1 MTTPPLPPRSG
12 SGASFRPIQ
21 ENDLAGLGP
30 DFDLGGDD
38 PDLFYEEYEPG
49 RADRA
54 RAFGGR
60 VLFRFG
66 WLVLAAGLALG
77 SAGVVA
83 AEEHLPSTGSRPELT
98 WAADQTLSTKLDA
111 AVREIALLSQ
121 DVDALG
127 TQARQLLSSLTQLN
141 AISLKNSWDSG
152 WSAVTSIDA
161 EAADVNQQ
169 LDCASWA
176 TTLQATLAKQYSPAM
191 ITRYHQACLAVA
203 SIAPLHDDWQA
214 MVDGSRTAFQVVNDI
229 EAHDSIATDALKLS
243 TQGRYADAIA
253 KLVGASTALSDAQ
266 TVAVQLATV
275 TDTSTLTTWLTR
287 TQAWDD
293 AARLL
298 WQTTI
303 DNKGTINAQVTAALR
318 NEASARA
325 LLPDNNNVLQ
335 VVMYEVAGDMTS
347 NGISIETARGALN
360 AAMTD
365 LTGGSVLGS

>member
-214 MVDGSRTAFQVVNDI
+214 MVDGSKTAMQVTGDI
-229 EAHDSIATDALKLS
+229 EAHDSVATDALKAANQGRWQDALAKLGQASSSIADAKTISDALSAVTDVSTLS
-243 TQGRYADAIA
+243 T
-253 KLVGASTALSDAQ
+253 
-266 TVAVQLATV
+266 
-275 TDTSTLTTWLTR
+275 WLDR
-287 TQAWDD
+287 TNAWDKS
-293 AARLL
+293 AGLL
-298 WQTTI
+298 WQTMI
-303 DNKGTINAQVTAALR
+303 DSKGVLNKQVDAALR
-318 NEASARA
+318 GESAARA
-325 LLPDNNNVLQ
+325 LLPNNNDVLQ
-335 VVMYEVAGDMTS
+335 VVMYEVAGNLTS
-347 NGISIETARGALN
+347 DGLSIETSRGAL
-360 AAMTD
+360 ASALAE
-365 LTGGSVLGS
+365 LTGGSVLGG